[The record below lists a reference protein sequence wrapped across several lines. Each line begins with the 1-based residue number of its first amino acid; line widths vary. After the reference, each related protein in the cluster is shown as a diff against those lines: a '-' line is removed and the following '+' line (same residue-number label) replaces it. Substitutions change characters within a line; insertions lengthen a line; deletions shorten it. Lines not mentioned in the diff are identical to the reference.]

1 MPEVNKKTR
10 SNILEAPKSKSE
22 PGSKSSSRTS
32 STSTS
37 QFSDLNGIKSASLSV
52 ASNASNFSV
61 RTKVISFN
69 DRKQSL
75 GSIGMAT
82 ITKLENNFKVRQFP
96 DGAKQGWSKTQ
107 SLIESDDWEQTI
119 EGLEMLVSLARQHQQ
134 VTKHE

>member
-1 MPEVNKKTR
+1 MTSNKGDKR
-10 SNILEAPKSKSE
+10 LMKAKLYVPWSE
-22 PGSKSSSRTS
+22 IR
-32 STSTS
+32 
-37 QFSDLNGIKSASLSV
+37 N
-52 ASNASNFSV
+52 
-61 RTKVISFN
+61 ISFN